1 MEIVGVCFSFLCDS
15 DTTFIDKRWKNS
27 ESFHSSTKQLS
38 LYLLSGG
45 KTIYFGQASEA
56 YGTNLQIFFAQAGF
70 PCPALRNL
78 SDHFLRCINSDFD
91 KVKSTL
97 KGFMKLKF
105 EGSDDPLDK
114 ITTAEAIRTL
124 IDYYRTSQHSYA
136 VIQKV
141 NEISK
146 VKGTELNAGG
156 SQASF
161 FMQSYTL
168 TKLSFINMSRDFVY
182 YWLRLVIYIVKTR
195 QSSLEASKSFII
207 AVKGSPSQGRRRR
220 VTEQQSQSR
229 TLEQHSNVQPVQPPS
244 KTPVAEPPN
253 NQSLSCKNPK
263 QNRMMSSSE
272 PTSNEV
278 PNERTPEV
286 GGENVESVVRSS
298 MDSGALTKPPPH
310 PRSKKR
316 KVDSTNMGAT
326 SGATPTNPAPSN
338 VDTGEED
345 GKDKANEVAI

>member
-1 MEIVGVCFSFLCDS
+1 MLYG
-15 DTTFIDKRWKNS
+15 
-27 ESFHSSTKQLS
+27 STVVLS
-38 LYLLSGG
+38 LSCTCSLVAKLFTLAKLLRH
-45 KTIYFGQASEA
+45 T
-56 YGTNLQIFFAQAGF
+56 FFAQAGF

-182 YWLRLVIYIVKTR
+182 YWLRLVIYIVVIICIRTIYLNVGTCYNSILVLGFFR
-195 QSSLEASKSFII
+195 FEANSKLV
-207 AVKGSPSQGRRRR
+207 AVNK
-220 VTEQQSQSR
+220 
-229 TLEQHSNVQPVQPPS
+229 
-244 KTPVAEPPN
+244 
-253 NQSLSCKNPK
+253 
-263 QNRMMSSSE
+263 
-272 PTSNEV
+272 
-278 PNERTPEV
+278 
-286 GGENVESVVRSS
+286 
-298 MDSGALTKPPPH
+298 
-310 PRSKKR
+310 
-316 KVDSTNMGAT
+316 
-326 SGATPTNPAPSN
+326 
-338 VDTGEED
+338 
-345 GKDKANEVAI
+345 